1 MGPYGPYFPKMT
13 SQISWLLIG
22 GEDLRKIFGKRR
34 QGFGNRR
41 EFSARVRE
49 SSGIFGNARG
59 KTQGGVGGGRQE
71 RKREGW
77 VGGGRTKKVW
87 RVGWVMTSS
96 KKMKKLK
103 IKNKIKKIKKIKK
116 LKN

>member
-1 MGPYGPYFPKMT
+1 MT

-22 GEDLRKIFGKRR
+22 GEDLRKIFGKCR

-41 EFSARVRE
+41 ESSARVQE

-77 VGGGRTKKVW
+77 VGEGQKSVEGG
-87 RVGWVMTSS
+87 VGDDVIE
-96 KKMKKLK
+96 KNEK
-103 IKNKIKKIKKIKK
+103 IKNKK
-116 LKN
+116 